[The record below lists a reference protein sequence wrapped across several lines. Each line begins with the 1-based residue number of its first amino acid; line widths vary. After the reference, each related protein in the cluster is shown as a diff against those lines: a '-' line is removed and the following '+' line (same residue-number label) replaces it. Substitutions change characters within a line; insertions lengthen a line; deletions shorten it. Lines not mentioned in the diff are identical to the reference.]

1 MLNIQEN
8 ISLAS
13 RTSFGI
19 GGDARFYVEINSP
32 EELKEALQYA
42 KEKNI
47 DFYILGSGTNVL
59 VSDRGFSGIIIKIGM
74 NKIAANGTTMK
85 IEAGSPL
92 IKAINFSAEAGL
104 SGIEALAGIPGTVGG
119 AVRGNAGAFG
129 SEIGEYVSLVIA
141 FDLLKSEIV
150 SFGKNECEFEY
161 RSSIFKK
168 NKNLIILSA
177 QLELVQREQSEIR
190 QKIKEIIAKRMGN
203 GLSISKSAGSYFMNP
218 VVENKKLLAEFA
230 KDKGTPSKN
239 GKIPAGWLIDH
250 VGLRGKKI
258 GGAMVSEQ
266 HANYIMNT
274 GNATADDVVILAS
287 YVKQQVR
294 DQLGIQLQEEVNY
307 LGF

>member
-1 MLNIQEN
+1 
-8 ISLAS
+8 
-13 RTSFGI
+13 
-19 GGDARFYVEINSP
+19 
-32 EELKEALQYA
+32 
-42 KEKNI
+42 
-47 DFYILGSGTNVL
+47 
-59 VSDRGFSGIIIKIGM
+59 
-74 NKIAANGTTMK
+74 
-85 IEAGSPL
+85 
-92 IKAINFSAEAGL
+92 
-104 SGIEALAGIPGTVGG
+104 
-119 AVRGNAGAFG
+119 
-129 SEIGEYVSLVIA
+129 
-141 FDLLKSEIV
+141 
-150 SFGKNECEFEY
+150 
-161 RSSIFKK
+161 
-168 NKNLIILSA
+168 
-177 QLELVQREQSEIR
+177 
-190 QKIKEIIAKRMGN
+190 MGN

-230 KDKGTPSKN
+230 KNKGTPSKN

>member
-13 RTSFGI
+13 RTSFHI
-19 GGDARFYVEINSP
+19 GGDARFYVEINYL

-47 DFYILGSGTNVL
+47 DFYILGGGTNVL
-59 VSDRGFSGIIIKIGM
+59 VSDKGFSGIIIKIKM
-74 NKIAANGTTMK
+74 NKINTNGVNMK
-85 IEAGSPL
+85 AESGVPL
-92 IKAINFSAEAGL
+92 IKAINVAAEAGL

-129 SEIGEYVSLVIA
+129 SEIGEHISLVTA

-168 NKNLIILSA
+168 NKNLIILSV
-177 QLELVQREQSEIR
+177 QLVFVQREQLEI
-190 QKIKEIIAKRMGN
+190 QKKIKESIAKRVN
-203 GLSISKSAGSYFMNP
+203 SGLSIFKSAGSYFMNP
-218 VVENKKLLAEFA
+218 VVEDKKLLEEFA
-230 KDKGTPSKN
+230 KDSGTPAKN

-250 VGLRGKKI
+250 AGLRGKKI

-266 HANYIMNT
+266 HANYIINT
-274 GNATADDVVILAS
+274 GNATADDVMMLMS

>member
-1 MLNIQEN
+1 MLNVQEN

-13 RTSFGI
+13 RTSFCI
-19 GGDARFYVEINSP
+19 GGDARFYVEISSL
-32 EELKEALQYA
+32 EDLKEALQYA

-59 VSDRGFSGIIIKIGM
+59 VSDKGFPGIIIKIKM
-74 NKIAANGTTMK
+74 NGIGADGTMMK
-85 IEAGSPL
+85 VEAGVPL

-129 SEIGEYVSLVIA
+129 SEIGEHVNLVTA
-141 FDLLKSEIV
+141 FDLLKIEVV

-161 RSSIFKK
+161 RSSMFKK
-168 NKNLIILSA
+168 NKNLIILSV
-177 QLELVQREQSEIR
+177 QLELVQREQSEIQQR
-190 QKIKEIIAKRMGN
+190 IEEITAKRTSN

-218 VVENKKLLAEFA
+218 AVENKKLLAEFA
-230 KDKGTPSKN
+230 KDSGTPSKN

-258 GGAMVSEQ
+258 GGAMVSDQ

-294 DQLGIQLQEEVNY
+294 DQFGIQLQEEVNY